1 MRGKGLF
8 LALGTISFA
17 LAQEVEPVEAKT
29 EVHQARALEELVKV
43 IEEADEI
50 LYAGEFTWSRE
61 RLFRREFLKSWI
73 KEELDLYAEG
83 SPGKVFTDWMFP
95 MGEQSAFYD
104 HRNQVEFFKNFD
116 AELKKIQE
124 EAGRGLESNS
134 AENIARFYW
143 KSAEATLAGWSRRD
157 PRAAWKAVRHP
168 DGEFHGQS
176 ILNDYGYLAP
186 RSIFEN
192 LVKIDPELVWREF
205 TGETDVLF
213 RESMLIGIGHGL
225 PVRSDWRG
233 VFEQVLESGN
243 PPAPEYR
250 WVLRGLMMGRWLE
263 ADASAAEEWFRSE
276 EGKAISLQER
286 TLFVEPGLFHF
297 LTGGRFSEGLLYKT
311 PASLAPA
318 VVYWMERDLD
328 GGLAW
333 LKNRPETINDL
344 FFGGGL
350 RLSEL
355 LGPKDWR
362 KILKNCLS
370 KEKREEFLEALIS
383 ADDIFSPDRTRDF
396 FGYQT
401 ERALSDAI
409 DELEVNDE
417 LGDRIFSK
425 LR

>member
-1 MRGKGLF
+1 MRGKRLF

-143 KSAEATLAGWSRRD
+143 KSAEATLADWSRRD

-176 ILNDYGYLAP
+176 ILND
-186 RSIFEN
+186 
-192 LVKIDPELVWREF
+192 
-205 TGETDVLF
+205 
-213 RESMLIGIGHGL
+213 
-225 PVRSDWRG
+225 
-233 VFEQVLESGN
+233 
-243 PPAPEYR
+243 
-250 WVLRGLMMGRWLE
+250 
-263 ADASAAEEWFRSE
+263 
-276 EGKAISLQER
+276 
-286 TLFVEPGLFHF
+286 
-297 LTGGRFSEGLLYKT
+297 
-311 PASLAPA
+311 
-318 VVYWMERDLD
+318 
-328 GGLAW
+328 
-333 LKNRPETINDL
+333 
-344 FFGGGL
+344 
-350 RLSEL
+350 
-355 LGPKDWR
+355 
-362 KILKNCLS
+362 
-370 KEKREEFLEALIS
+370 
-383 ADDIFSPDRTRDF
+383 
-396 FGYQT
+396 
-401 ERALSDAI
+401 
-409 DELEVNDE
+409 
-417 LGDRIFSK
+417 
-425 LR
+425 